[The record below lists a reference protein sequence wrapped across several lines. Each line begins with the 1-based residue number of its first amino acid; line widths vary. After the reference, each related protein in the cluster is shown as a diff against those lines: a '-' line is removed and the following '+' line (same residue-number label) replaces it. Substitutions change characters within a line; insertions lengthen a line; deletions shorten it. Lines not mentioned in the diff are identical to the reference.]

1 MNFKSLSSYIP
12 DKVATTG
19 IAMIQCVLL
28 LTLSML
34 LYVLI
39 SYPSEPNP
47 PCWWTVFTFSKYSLG
62 KSYERSGSTQ
72 QCRYGVIYWMTNNV
86 DIAKHWHLLIKYS
99 QLFTKSSQ
107 LQYYQAVTQLEH
119 TTLPIQHS
127 HNILFKI
134 EYFMHS
140 RSVTDTLWNT
150 IVTGS
155 E

>member
-1 MNFKSLSSYIP
+1 MLLQ
-12 DKVATTG
+12 G
-19 IAMIQCVLL
+19 IAMIQCILL

-34 LYVLI
+34 LYIII

-99 QLFTKSSQ
+99 QLFTKVNIKFS
-107 LQYYQAVTQLEH
+107 VTLLSCYSIRTH
-119 TTLPIQHS
+119 TTPNTAFTQH
-127 HNILFKI
+127 F
-134 EYFMHS
+134 
-140 RSVTDTLWNT
+140 VQNT
-150 IVTGS
+150 IFHAFQKCYS
-155 E
+155 EIQ